1 MWDSEV
7 MFMAYTA
14 IIIILILGIEE
25 LKKKA
30 SPSYIVYPI
39 TVGVWASLL
48 AIIFHTFLD
57 ISTKISTYI
66 AGTTLMLYA
75 VLLAVS
81 LVTSKQPK

>member
-7 MFMAYTA
+7 MFMVYMVV
-14 IIIILILGIEE
+14 IIILILGIEE

-39 TVGVWASLL
+39 TVGVWVSLL
-48 AIIFHTFLD
+48 AIVFHTFLD

-66 AGTTLMLYA
+66 AGTTLILYV

-81 LVTSKQPK
+81 LVISKQTK